1 MSRDRSKRAVK
12 NDIAIRAAAAEMI
25 LKVGVD
31 SLAFRDVA
39 KAAKL
44 THGAIY
50 ARFEDVEELLVD
62 LWSNSLAKRAISLFE
77 VVSRA
82 VARPTKNSVETV
94 MDRVRRPLPEDIVMI
109 KVLWTSRR
117 HVIVHEEVE
126 SFIHDYLETGNPDMR
141 EPLRSRALCLFSFV
155 MLALFASFQ
164 SRLEEHDLDNFENI
178 IYEILA
184 SPPDEA
190 NTVAF
195 DELIVRGVPLPT
207 DDIKDKLTYH
217 TYLAVGKSGYS
228 RATISRISRR
238 ADCSP
243 GAIYKIFPSK
253 EELVIGSVNVNM
265 TAPWIRIA
273 ALATILDPGKLAQIL
288 YSAAS
293 TENNVRKHFVLEVT
307 MASAYNEK
315 LRSAVSR
322 RMSDIESVV
331 PLIGELSD
339 FEVAQLKSMIRFVTF
354 TTMGVSYLS
363 TVTKATDHV
372 DFSQFAEPARESI
385 LKTLV
390 PSWPAIRRQLENISC
405 SVHEDA
411 PALNEIATLHHET
424 STT

>member
-1 MSRDRSKRAVK
+1 MSRGRSTRAIK
-12 NDIAIRAAAAEMI
+12 NDIAIRAAAAQMI
-25 LKVGVD
+25 LTVGVD
-31 SLAFRDVA
+31 GLAFRDVA

-82 VARPTKNSVETV
+82 VARPTTESVEKV
-94 MDRVRRPLPEDIVMI
+94 MDRVRHPLPEDIVMI

-126 SFIHDYLETGNPDMR
+126 SFIHDYLETGNPDMP
-141 EPLRSRALCLFSFV
+141 EPLRSRTLCLFSFV
-155 MLALFASFQ
+155 MLALFASYQ
-164 SRLEEHDLDNFENI
+164 SRLEEQDLDNFEEM
-178 IYEILA
+178 IYE
-184 SPPDEA
+184 
-190 NTVAF
+190 TVAF
-195 DELIVRGVPLPT
+195 PADDAKTAVFIEPIVREITLSKGDFRSQLA
-207 DDIKDKLTYH
+207 YH
-217 TYLAVGKSGYS
+217 TFLAVGKSGYS

-253 EELVIGSVNVNM
+253 EDLVIEAVNANM

-273 ALATILDPGKLAQIL
+273 TLATILDPGNLAQIF

-293 TENNVRKHFVLEVT
+293 TENSACKHFVLEVT
-307 MASAYNEK
+307 MASAYNDK
-315 LRSAVSR
+315 LRTAVSR
-322 RMSDIESVV
+322 RMSDIESVA
-331 PLIGELSD
+331 PLIGGLSD
-339 FEVAQLKSMIRFVTF
+339 YEVAQLRSMIRFITF
-354 TTMGVSYLS
+354 ATVGVSYLS
-363 TVTKATDHV
+363 TVTKVTDHV
-372 DFSQFAEPARESI
+372 DFNQFAEPARQSM

-390 PSWPAIRRQLENISC
+390 PSWPAIRRQLENISN
-405 SVHEDA
+405 SARDHS
-411 PALNEIATLHHET
+411 PSTNEVATLHREI